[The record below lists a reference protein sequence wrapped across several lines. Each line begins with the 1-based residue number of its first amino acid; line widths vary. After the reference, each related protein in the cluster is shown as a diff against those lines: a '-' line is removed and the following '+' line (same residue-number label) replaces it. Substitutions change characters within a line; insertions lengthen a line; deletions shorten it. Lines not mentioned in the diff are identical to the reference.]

1 MFLFLVPPIYSSRMQ
16 QEGIISINDDKSDA
30 DVSDDDNYE
39 PAGKKVRVSTASVH
53 NEFVQR
59 KEAIGKWISKC
70 KHCTIKDT
78 IYKHKN
84 SSALLIHLEKKHP
97 AVHKKC
103 VEEDKKEREG
113 RKSQRKEKEIQV
125 KAGSTSSGHTTA
137 AAALFSK
144 KKGGA
149 GAGPLDRYMQTG
161 KQILPGWKQEKIIKK
176 YAYWLG
182 ASGLPISAITE
193 DSNFKDFI
201 TEINPDVKLPSRGKV
216 MKDCSSLSEEVQARM
231 KSAFE
236 NAKKVSV
243 TVDIWSSTKCKNSY
257 LGLTVHLFNH
267 GTMKRESYRI
277 ACRKFDCA
285 HTGENIAR
293 KIDSI
298 MLEYGIQAKVFY
310 CLSDNGSN
318 MKKGLRLI
326 SEDSEVLEE
335 ELDDD
340 CWDAWDDRFES
351 EETEE
356 GDEGSDSESEDLIN
370 NNNQEEEEEGVNRQ
384 LSELEQDQ
392 DEHRRSFNRVG
403 LKRLG
408 CYPHT
413 FQLAILKST
422 KKKNNAFGKMLK
434 KTRKFVVKYRRS
446 PKAKAVLQKTQ
457 FKKRLLG
464 YCRTRWW
471 TDQVMLKRLCE
482 AMECDQVPSPL
493 EVLADA
499 MDWPIVISERDFQY
513 MKAYTHMMEPLM
525 EKSDQLGAETVSTIH
540 MVYPTLMEVI
550 EHLDDVSRKPLCKA
564 LATDLKKNIKYYFN
578 HLIDPLDINFD
589 PIAITAT
596 FLSPVHRHI
605 LSEEQIKIAEDHIK
619 ILLDSYDQSTNTA
632 PEETGEIEVEE
643 EKTITIPGLK
653 FLSKKIIRGNNGST
667 SDPAAALKRDLDQY
681 QIKSK
686 QVLNKLMQ
694 SASHK
699 VGEEG
704 EMKTRNP
711 TDPMDF
717 WVKELLQSETAL
729 SSLALDIM
737 AIPASSV
744 PSERLFSISGLL
756 SSGLDEI
763 LVNFY
768 FISYISGKL
777 KNIGPGNL
785 EKRVL
790 LKSNKFLN

>member
-1 MFLFLVPPIYSSRMQ
+1 
-16 QEGIISINDDKSDA
+16 
-30 DVSDDDNYE
+30 
-39 PAGKKVRVSTASVH
+39 
-53 NEFVQR
+53 
-59 KEAIGKWISKC
+59 
-70 KHCTIKDT
+70 
-78 IYKHKN
+78 
-84 SSALLIHLEKKHP
+84 
-97 AVHKKC
+97 
-103 VEEDKKEREG
+103 
-113 RKSQRKEKEIQV
+113 
-125 KAGSTSSGHTTA
+125 
-137 AAALFSK
+137 
-144 KKGGA
+144 
-149 GAGPLDRYMQTG
+149 
-161 KQILPGWKQEKIIKK
+161 
-176 YAYWLG
+176 
-182 ASGLPISAITE
+182 
-193 DSNFKDFI
+193 
-201 TEINPDVKLPSRGKV
+201 
-216 MKDCSSLSEEVQARM
+216 
-231 KSAFE
+231 
-236 NAKKVSV
+236 
-243 TVDIWSSTKCKNSY
+243 
-257 LGLTVHLFNH
+257 
-267 GTMKRESYRI
+267 
-277 ACRKFDCA
+277 
-285 HTGENIAR
+285 
-293 KIDSI
+293 
-298 MLEYGIQAKVFY
+298 
-310 CLSDNGSN
+310 
-318 MKKGLRLI
+318 
-326 SEDSEVLEE
+326 
-335 ELDDD
+335 
-340 CWDAWDDRFES
+340 
-351 EETEE
+351 
-356 GDEGSDSESEDLIN
+356 
-370 NNNQEEEEEGVNRQ
+370 
-384 LSELEQDQ
+384 
-392 DEHRRSFNRVG
+392 
-403 LKRLG
+403 
-408 CYPHT
+408 
-413 FQLAILKST
+413 
-422 KKKNNAFGKMLK
+422 
-434 KTRKFVVKYRRS
+434 
-446 PKAKAVLQKTQ
+446 
-457 FKKRLLG
+457 
-464 YCRTRWW
+464 
-471 TDQVMLKRLCE
+471 
-482 AMECDQVPSPL
+482 
-493 EVLADA
+493 

-777 KNIGPGNL
+777 QNIGPENL